1 MLKDIEKYAQDIK
14 PFPKR
19 QITPVSDSGR
29 SGIFTRNDQPWQ
41 PAGEN
46 GFGVREKP
54 TQHIQ
59 PGNYHQKSNTV
70 KNMQDSLI
78 KLANRLNMEF
88 TNLFSPSPENVD
100 KNLMEKLK
108 IDPQLPDKL
117 REVSRNLKGNLGENY
132 GDGLWGEKTQAALN
146 SVYSFIDAVKNV
158 DKNNTSKYD
167 ALLTQMSDAGVG
179 KDAKHTYIKPENV
192 NKYAGIL
199 TRSVETLDS
208 HLEDLKKAINDS
220 SATPTNDKT
229 VSDQSTG
236 KGVLDSPKDPWE
248 DKSKQQTQQEQS
260 STKQQE
266 NIQQKEQLHTKQ
278 QENAQQVNQ
287 KEQVNQQNTQQA
299 AAISI
304 WPFDVKTNIIS
315 LTQIQNFKTQISI
328 LMGNEYFISKGINL
342 ALLNSEINT
351 LEDNIGKYTAYAVK
365 ISSNPQGG
373 FRLSGEVKNFAE
385 TYAGGNYVAARDL
398 LNLLGPIINRSV
410 AIVSYMNG
418 KIDVQEELIRE
429 QMYAGENYMSVIG
442 SWINQINNILM
453 AHR

>member
-1 MLKDIEKYAQDIK
+1 MSKDIKKYAQNIK

-19 QITPVSDSGR
+19 NPTTTVSDSGR
-29 SGIFTRNDQPWQ
+29 SGTFTGNNKPSQNVQEDGYGIR
-41 PAGEN
+41 EN
-46 GFGVREKP
+46 T
-54 TQHIQ
+54 TQHKSIQ
-59 PGNYHQKSNTV
+59 PSNYHQKSNTV

-100 KNLMEKLK
+100 KNLVEKLK

-117 REVSRNLKGNLGENY
+117 REVSKNLKGNLGENY

-146 SVYSFIDAVKNV
+146 SVYSFIDTVKGV
-158 DKNNTSKYD
+158 DKNNISKYD

-199 TRSVETLDS
+199 NRSIETLDS
-208 HLEDLKKAINDS
+208 HLEDLKRSIND
-220 SATPTNDKT
+220 PTQVNNKT
-229 VSDQSTG
+229 VQDQNISD

-248 DKSKQQTQQEQS
+248 DKSKQQTQTQQEQPI
-260 STKQQE
+260 TKQHG
-266 NIQQKEQLHTKQ
+266 NI
-278 QENAQQVNQ
+278 QQVNQ
-287 KEQVNQQNTQQA
+287 KEEVSQQNTQQA
-299 AAISI
+299 FAISV
-304 WPFDVKTNIIS
+304 WPFDVKTNVIS
-315 LTQIQNFKTQISI
+315 LTQIQNFKTQIQT

-342 ALLNSEINT
+342 ALLNSEIST
-351 LEDNIGKYTAYAVK
+351 LEDNLGKYAAYATK

-373 FRLSGEVKNFAE
+373 FRLSGEVKNFVE
-385 TYAGGNYVAARDL
+385 TYGGGNYAAARDL

-429 QMYAGENYMSVIG
+429 QMSAGENYMSVIG
-442 SWINQINNILM
+442 SWINQLNNTLM
-453 AHR
+453 ARR